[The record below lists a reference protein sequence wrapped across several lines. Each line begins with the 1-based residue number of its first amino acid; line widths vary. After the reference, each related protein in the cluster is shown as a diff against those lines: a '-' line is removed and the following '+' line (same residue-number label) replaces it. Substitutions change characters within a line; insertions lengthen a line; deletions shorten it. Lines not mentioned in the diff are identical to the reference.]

1 MQKFEKVKYT
11 KPIEILFLLVST
23 ITLLIG
29 TLFFL
34 NSFISIVYL
43 KFLLALPFAMVY
55 FNLIKIHFV
64 VKETDFELS
73 ANQLKWDNENIEFE
87 NIEYYKI
94 HWLKGAGIKFKL
106 KNGKVVRISSNENFC
121 DSGQFVNLCQKIE
134 AHLKN
139 FNENKLLRKHSFFET
154 KNGYYFAI
162 LMSFLAVLAVV
173 FKIFSKN
180 EWNISSLGLIIF
192 SLGIIW
198 SGVTWKRK

>member
-1 MQKFEKVKYT
+1 
-11 KPIEILFLLVST
+11 
-23 ITLLIG
+23 
-29 TLFFL
+29 
-34 NSFISIVYL
+34 
-43 KFLLALPFAMVY
+43 MVY

-64 VKETDFELS
+64 VKEADFELS

-121 DSGQFVNLCQKIE
+121 DSGNFVNLCHKIE
-134 AHLKN
+134 AQLKN

-180 EWNISSLGLIIF
+180 ELNITSL
-192 SLGIIW
+192 
-198 SGVTWKRK
+198 